1 MGGPCYFV
9 AVYYM
14 LRALALTGMGGG
26 FMVISPS
33 FRMTVLTGIG
43 AAVNALNNYSP
54 FSYIAVGLLL
64 LCGAAYSVYA
74 PARPR

>member
-1 MGGPCYFV
+1 
-9 AVYYM
+9 
-14 LRALALTGMGGG
+14 MGGG